1 MNIKEMLEN
10 IDLKIDKSKISYDE
24 PMSKHTSFK
33 TGGVAEC
40 YVKIDNIDDLREMLN
55 IAKKNNI
62 PITILGNGSNVLVLD
77 GGIKG
82 FVLNIRINKI
92 EMINYNKKDIY
103 ATIGAG
109 IKMSM
114 LGHLLLRNEITG
126 FEELAGIPGT
136 IGGAI
141 RMNAGAHGK
150 EIKDIVKS
158 VKCMDYEGNIK
169 EFQNDE
175 MRFEYRRS
183 MLKEEKYIVL
193 EAIFE
198 LQKGIES
205 EIKAKMDEYANFRKE
220 RQPIEYASAGSTFKR
235 GKDFITAQL
244 IDQAGLKGLKVGDAE
259 VSTKHAGFIINKGNA
274 TAKDILTL
282 IEKVK
287 EEVQKK
293 FGKNIE
299 LEVEIIGEN

>member
-1 MNIKEMLEN
+1 MNIKEILEN

-33 TGGVAEC
+33 TGGLAEC
-40 YVKIDNIDDLREMLN
+40 YIKIDNIDDLREMLN

-109 IKMSM
+109 IKLSM

-175 MRFEYRRS
+175 MKFEYRRS

-220 RQPIEYASAGSTFKR
+220 KQPIEYASAGSTFKR
-235 GKDFITAQL
+235 GKDFITAKL
-244 IDQAGLKGLKVGDAE
+244 IDEAGLKGLKVGDAE